1 MKLFVICQG
10 NYDSTDI
17 LGVYDNQ
24 EKAERLTEDSNLYIE
39 EFELNQ
45 EIPCVYK
52 VEITLTGFINSCC
65 KVLRQHEGICKS
77 KNYLTVYTKANNKEE
92 AIEIAK
98 QKLTDNTVVRT
109 VKKLEWIE

>member
-1 MKLFVICQG
+1 MKLYVICQG

-24 EKAERLTEDSNLYIE
+24 EKAERLTIDSNLYIE

-45 EIPCVYK
+45 EISCVYK
-52 VEITLTGFINSCC
+52 VEITLTGFIDSCC
-65 KVLRQHEGICKS
+65 KVLRQHEGICRH
-77 KNYLTVYTKANNKEE
+77 KNSLTVYTKANNKEE

-98 QKLTDNTVVRT
+98 QELAENTVVKT
-109 VKKLEWIE
+109 VKKVEWK